1 MGASKSLSEMEAC
14 LTVEKVQEMISHS
27 CHRVNQQLL
36 LKRLHESRT
45 ASELLIPKD
54 VVVSDEPETD
64 MDQLFRPGVF
74 SCPVVFQT
82 SFDLFHRCATNPS
95 QVARKLEGTVLHSF
109 AVSNRR
115 NVFVYKDETGKFD
128 GL

>member
-1 MGASKSLSEMEAC
+1 MKFF
-14 LTVEKVQEMISHS
+14 LTARTVQEMISHS

-45 ASELLIPKD
+45 ASSLLIPQD
-54 VVVSDEPETD
+54 AMAIDEPEND
-64 MDQLFRPGVF
+64 IEQLFRTGVF

-115 NVFVYKDETGKFD
+115 NFFVYKDETGTSNSLDATFT
-128 GL
+128 LLSL

>member
-1 MGASKSLSEMEAC
+1 
-14 LTVEKVQEMISHS
+14 MIAHC

-36 LKRLHESRT
+36 LKRLHQSRT
-45 ASELLIPKD
+45 ASGLLIPKD
-54 VVVSDEPETD
+54 SMVIDEPETD
-64 MDQLFRPGVF
+64 LEQLFRPGIF
-74 SCPVVFQT
+74 SCPIVFRT

-115 NVFVYKDETGKFD
+115 NVFVYKDETGT
-128 GL
+128 